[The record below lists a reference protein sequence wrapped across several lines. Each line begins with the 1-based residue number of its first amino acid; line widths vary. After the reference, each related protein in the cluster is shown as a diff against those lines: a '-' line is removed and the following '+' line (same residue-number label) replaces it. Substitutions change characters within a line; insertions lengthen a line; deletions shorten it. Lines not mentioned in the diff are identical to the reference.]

1 MASIN
6 QLKIE
11 KTYQIKVVGKPNTW
25 CKIVGKTDKRVYVYL
40 YEGNAFV
47 KGENGEPKTFMKDP
61 KNILVNK
68 MRKTSTGKRKAKKE
82 TIHVIIII

>member
-47 KGENGEPKTFMKDP
+47 KGENGEP
-61 KNILVNK
+61 
-68 MRKTSTGKRKAKKE
+68 
-82 TIHVIIII
+82 